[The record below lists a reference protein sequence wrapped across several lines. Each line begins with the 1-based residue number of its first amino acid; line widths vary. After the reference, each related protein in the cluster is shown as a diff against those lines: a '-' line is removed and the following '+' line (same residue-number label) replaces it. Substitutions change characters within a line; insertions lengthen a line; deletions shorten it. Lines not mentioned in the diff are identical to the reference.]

1 MWDKLCFGVTVSLGG
16 VAAVPHR
23 GTSRPPHPHSAWKRL
38 GGGQNSAVT
47 RPLLRGRPSQAAAT
61 PRRSLRAPPR
71 DPEGRS
77 GRRRGPVPGQPPAP
91 GPPLGGAGGEEAARG
106 GRKRRCEGRAERPR
120 AGERGREGAAGPG
133 AARPGPGGVPVGS
146 QGRASVR
153 GRPVLRGRGPPLGAG
168 GRCGAA

>member
-1 MWDKLCFGVTVSLGG
+1 MGHVVFWGDSNPRWRGG
-16 VAAVPHR
+16 GA
-23 GTSRPPHPHSAWKRL
+23 TSRHPAPTPSPQRL
-38 GGGQNSAVT
+38 EAARGGQSSAVT
-47 RPLLRGRPSQAAAT
+47 GPLLRGRPSEAAAI

-71 DPEGRS
+71 GPEGRS

-120 AGERGREGAAGPG
+120 AGERGRGAGSGWAGPRWAPRAGPRCAAG
-133 AARPGPGGVPVGS
+133 AR
-146 QGRASVR
+146 
-153 GRPVLRGRGPPLGAG
+153 